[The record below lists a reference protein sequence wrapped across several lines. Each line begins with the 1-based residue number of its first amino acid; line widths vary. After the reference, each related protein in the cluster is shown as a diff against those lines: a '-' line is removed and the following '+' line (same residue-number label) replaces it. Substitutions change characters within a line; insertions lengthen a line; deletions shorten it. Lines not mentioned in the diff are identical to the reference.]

1 MVPRSTGGLQ
11 SSITSLHPTTPSMPT
26 SNNVGS
32 RAAGSGADGDRGA
45 GFSAP
50 SSHGDGRSVAVEEEA
65 NRTISMLAGT
75 AELLKFSRLL
85 LLLSEAI
92 SVSASV
98 QPGGSGAGSRDRMPS
113 SGAAGGGGGG
123 GGGGAAAA
131 AVTASPAVGNKKGSA
146 AMVTPL
152 RPTRRAI
159 DVTPA

>member
-1 MVPRSTGGLQ
+1 MFIPLVIRSTEGLQ
-11 SSITSLHPTTPSMPT
+11 SSITFLHPTTPSMLT
-26 SNNVGS
+26 SNNIGS

-50 SSHGDGRSVAVEEEA
+50 SSHGDGRSVAFEEEA

-98 QPGGSGAGSRDRMPS
+98 QPGGSGPGSRDRAPS
-113 SGAAGGGGGG
+113 AGAAGGGA
-123 GGGGAAAA
+123 GGAAA
-131 AVTASPAVGNKKGSA
+131 VVASPAVGKKTGSA
-146 AMVTPL
+146 ALSTPL
-152 RPTRRAI
+152 RPHRRAI